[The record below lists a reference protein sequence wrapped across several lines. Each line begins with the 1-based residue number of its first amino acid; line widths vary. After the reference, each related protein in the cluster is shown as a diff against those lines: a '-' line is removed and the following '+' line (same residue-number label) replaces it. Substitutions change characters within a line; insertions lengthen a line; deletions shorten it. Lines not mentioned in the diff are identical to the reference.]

1 MASHPMFYLID
12 GHALAYRQF
21 FALPVASFNTRS
33 GEPTNATFG
42 FARTLLDILQKDKPQ
57 YLAVSFDKGLSG
69 RDQLYDEYKGTRDKM
84 PGELI
89 TQLDRITQMVKAFNI
104 PILAHEGYEADDIIG
119 TIVPHIEAENV
130 DVRII
135 TGDRDILQLL
145 TEHITV
151 QIPSRSG
158 PDTVY
163 DLELFRQTYGLEPWQ
178 LVDLKALMGDNSD
191 NIPGVK
197 GIGEKTAT
205 QLLQQYGD
213 LDGVYAH
220 IDEIKGATQKK
231 LIEGRDSAY
240 LSKQLAL
247 IRRDAPITLNLPAC
261 TAQDFDITK
270 VENLFRELE
279 FRSLSERLLSSKSE
293 DQLTLFANGDEPAAK
308 PSQEIVNT
316 VIVRDQPGLDALVK
330 TLNAAQAIAFD
341 VETTSTDQMAGTLVG
356 ISLAVDDETGYYI
369 PVGHQS
375 GEQLPLKTVLDA
387 LRAPM
392 SNPDIPKYAWNAS
405 FDLVMM
411 QRNGVDVT
419 PITFDGMVGE
429 WVRDPTSKHLGLK
442 NFANFVLRPPV
453 VMTHITELIGTGK
466 KQVTMDM
473 VSIEQSAPYAAA
485 DAAITH
491 RAVEFL
497 RPKLVMDNLLDLF
510 NSIEMPLVPVIAAM
524 EQAGVVLD
532 KRALSELSERMAAQ
546 LETLEN
552 EIYAMSGGYGE
563 FNINSPKQLNDVLFG
578 KLGLKAEGVRRTAH
592 GYSTAADVLDNLKG
606 EHPIIEFLLQYRETS
621 KLKSTYVDALPAL
634 INPLTGRVHTSYNQ
648 AGSATGR
655 ISSNSPNLQNIPIR
669 TEAGR
674 EVRRAFVAPEG
685 KRLLSVDYSQIELRI
700 LAHISQDT
708 TLLEAFAQGQDIHAA
723 TAAAVYGIPLKEVTY
738 EQRNFAKRVNFG
750 LIYGMGAY
758 RLARDSD
765 LTLAEARSFIET
777 YFQRLPRV
785 RLYLEETKRR
795 ARQKEGLQTLFGRKR
810 RFPVLINA
818 DQRSNQV
825 AIQGEERVAINMPI
839 QGSAADIMKQAM
851 IGVYNELQAQH
862 LNAKMILQVHD
873 ELVLEAPERQIP
885 ETRDLVVRVMEGV
898 CQLDAPLR
906 ANAQVG
912 TNWRDMEPV

>member
-1 MASHPMFYLID
+1 MTSRPIFFLID

-89 TQLDRITQMVKAFNI
+89 TQMERITQMVKAFNI

-119 TIVPHIEAENV
+119 TIVPLIEAENV

-145 TEHITV
+145 TDHIKV

-178 LVDLKALMGDNSD
+178 LVDLKALMGDSSD

-205 QLLQQYGD
+205 QLLQQHGD

-240 LSKQLAL
+240 LSKQLAM
-247 IRRDAPITLNLPAC
+247 IRRDAPITLDLPAC
-261 TAQDFDITK
+261 TAHDFDIAK

-279 FRSLSERLLSSKSE
+279 FRSLSERLQASKSE
-293 DQLTLFANGDEPAAK
+293 DQLTLFNSSDEPAAR

-316 VIVRDQPGLDALVK
+316 VIVRDQTGLDELVK
-330 TLNAAQAIAFD
+330 TLSAAQAIAFD

-387 LRAPM
+387 LRAPL
-392 SNPDIPKYAWNAS
+392 SNPNIPKYAWNAS

-419 PITFDGMVGE
+419 PITFDGMVAE

-466 KQVTMDM
+466 KQITMDA
-473 VSIEQSAPYAAA
+473 VAIEQCAPYAAA
-485 DAAITH
+485 DAAITY
-491 RAVEFL
+491 RGVEFL
-497 RPKLVMDNLLDLF
+497 RPKLEMDGLLDLF
-510 NSIEMPLVPVIAAM
+510 NSIEMPLIPVIASM

-546 LETLEN
+546 LTALEK

-578 KLGLKAEGVRRTAH
+578 KLGLKADGVRKTAH

-606 EHPIIEFLLQYRETS
+606 EHPIIELLLQYREIS

-648 AGSATGR
+648 AGAATGR
-655 ISSNSPNLQNIPIR
+655 ISSSNPNLQNIPIR

-685 KRLLSVDYSQIELRI
+685 KRLLSVDYSQIELRV
-700 LAHISQDT
+700 LAHLSQDT
-708 TLLEAFAQGQDIHAA
+708 TLLDAFAQGQDIHAA
-723 TAAAVYGIPLKEVTY
+723 TAAAVYGIPLEDVTY

-785 RLYLEETKRR
+785 RVYLEETKRR

-839 QGSAADIMKQAM
+839 QGSAADIMKKAM
-851 IGVYNELQAQH
+851 IGVYNELKAQH

-873 ELVLEAPERQIP
+873 ELVLEVPERQIP

-898 CQLDAPLR
+898 CELDAPLR

-912 TNWRDMEPV
+912 MNWRDMETA